1 MAKIGILTFH
11 RSNNTGAFIQCYSLL
26 TKLRADFPEH
36 DVEVIDYCTDRTIL
50 NYSWKIKDYVAAT
63 NKKSQ
68 EGICQKNGRMIKNI
82 LRLVLRPHILKDRK
96 RENDLFEADR
106 KYLLLSKER
115 LVSGNTDDFVKFV
128 ENKYDII
135 VVGSD
140 CVWQYVNYP
149 FPNAYLLK
157 GEIAKIK
164 MSYAA
169 CAYKMDLDKMSDGDI
184 GYMRAALASFDY
196 LGVRDVETEKMLTQL
211 SLPFEHNCDP
221 AFLLNMEDI
230 PVDIRELRAKMER
243 KGVDFSRKI
252 IGLQVSYK
260 YIGKWVRDL
269 FDDREYQIVA
279 LRMRNAYAEVFLED
293 ITPFEWSRV
302 FSFFY
307 CTVTDFFHGTLLSL
321 MNHTIPI
328 VFDTGFLDEGRESR
342 IGDVMKRMDLSD
354 YYYKVKDDKM
364 PAAWLN
370 TVMEKV
376 TASEGKI
383 DFDTISER
391 ESRYYQGFKKKLEE
405 YLLKLQ

>member
-11 RSNNTGAFIQCYSLL
+11 RSNNTGAFIQCYALL
-26 TKLRADFPEH
+26 NKLRKDFPEH
-36 DVEVIDYCTDRTIL
+36 AIEVIDYCTDRTIS
-50 NYSWKIKDYVAAT
+50 NYSWKIKDYVAFT
-63 NKKSQ
+63 NKNPL
-68 EGICQKNGRMIKNI
+68 EGICGRAGRVIKNI
-82 LRLVLRPHILKDRK
+82 LRIALRPYILKDRK
-96 RENDLFEADR
+96 KENTLFEADR

-115 LVSGNTDDFVKFV
+115 LVSENIDEFTKFV
-128 ENKYDII
+128 ENRYDVI

-140 CVWQYVNYP
+140 CVWQYANYP

-169 CAYKMDLDKMSDGDI
+169 CAYKMDLDKMSSDNI
-184 GYMRAALASFDY
+184 RYMKSALASFDY
-196 LGVRDVETEKMLTQL
+196 LGVRDVETEKVLTEL

-221 AFLLNMEDI
+221 AFLLNLEDI
-230 PVDIRELRAKMER
+230 PVDVGELREKLHR
-243 KGVDFSRKI
+243 KGVDFNRKI

-260 YIGKWVRDL
+260 FIGKWIKDL
-269 FDDREYQIVA
+269 FHESEYQIVA
-279 LRMRNAYAEVFLED
+279 IRKRNEYAEVFLDD

-302 FSFFY
+302 FTFFY

-321 MNHTIPI
+321 MNHTLPI
-328 VFDTGFLDEGRESR
+328 AFDTGFLEEGRESR
-342 IGDVMKRMDLSD
+342 LGDVMKRIGMTD

-364 PAAWLN
+364 PVAWLN
-370 TVMEKV
+370 AVLEKINMV
-376 TASEGKI
+376 GGEI
-383 DFDTISER
+383 DFDTLSQK

>member
-26 TKLRADFPEH
+26 CKLKKDFPEH
-36 DVEVIDYCTDRTIL
+36 VIEVIDYCTDRTIL

-68 EGICQKNGRMIKNI
+68 EGICEKNRRMIKNI
-82 LRLVLRPHILKDRK
+82 LRLMLRPYILKDRK
-96 RENDLFEADR
+96 KENELFETDR
-106 KYLLLSKER
+106 RYLMLSGER
-115 LVSGNTDDFVKFV
+115 MVSEKIDDFVKFV
-128 ENKYDII
+128 ENKYDVI

-169 CAYKMDLDKMSDGDI
+169 CAYKMDLDKMSSNDI
-184 GYMRAALASFDY
+184 GYMKDALASFDY
-196 LGVRDVETEKMLTQL
+196 LGVRDVETEKILTEL

-221 AFLLNMEDI
+221 AFLLDLEEV
-230 PVDIRELRAKMER
+230 PVDICKLREKLER
-243 KGVDFSRKI
+243 LGVDFKRKV

-260 YIGKWVRDL
+260 HIGKWVRDL
-269 FDDREYQIVA
+269 FDESEYQIVA
-279 LRMRNAYAEVFLED
+279 LRVRNAYAEVFLED

-302 FSFFY
+302 FTFFY

-321 MNHTIPI
+321 INHTLPI
-328 VFDTGFLDEGRESR
+328 AFDSGFLKDGRESR
-342 IGDVMKRMDLSD
+342 IGDVMKRMGLSD
-354 YYYKVKDDKM
+354 LYYKVENDKA
-364 PAAWLN
+364 PTAWLN
-370 TVMEKV
+370 AAVEKIE
-376 TASEGKI
+376 ASEGKAE
-383 DFDTISER
+383 FDTIIEG

-405 YLLKLQ
+405 YLLKLR